1 MKFTIFFTVTVNLCF
16 GFSIKQITVALSD
29 KSAVK
34 MLKDEWLINYCRG
47 YVIALLRFLDIET
60 YESAMGVLLKEG
72 ASDDI
77 FFRHG

>member
-1 MKFTIFFTVTVNLCF
+1 M
-16 GFSIKQITVALSD
+16 GLSD
-29 KSAVK
+29 KSVVK
-34 MLKDEWLINYCRG
+34 MLKDQWLVNYCRD
-47 YVIALLRFLDIET
+47 VIALLRFLDIET

>member
-1 MKFTIFFTVTVNLCF
+1 MKFTFFTVTVNLCF
-16 GFSIKQITVALSD
+16 GFSIKQITGTLSD

-34 MLKDEWLINYCRG
+34 MLKDEWHVNYCRG